1 MEIFRNMKKE
11 RKKDLIS
18 LIFYAI
24 LLVIVTYFYKQGGR
38 KFFIIISYLAMYLI
52 IGDDIFIKAIEAL
65 SKKNLKDESF
75 LITLSSFLTFF
86 IGFFLEAC
94 LIVLIF
100 NFGKFFQKLA
110 LDKEKEKFKN
120 ISNIFPKYVNKIS
133 SNGKIVKISTKNIK
147 KGDILLA
154 KEGEKIPVYGRVIS
168 GEGLLDTSTLNGENL
183 PIEVKENCQVF
194 SASVLKTGQIR
205 YEAKEVFEDSLAFE
219 IMDLIKK
226 SCQTKTESEIII
238 RNFTKIFTPM
248 IFALAIFLAVV
259 PAVLGANLGKFLQK
273 SISFMILAS
282 PTSLILGTSLPYIF
296 GLILSKKNKIL
307 VKDKKTFE
315 KIIDSHY
322 FYTNMTNTMTLGE
335 FKVKDIIYY
344 GNYNKNLIL
353 DYLYNLEKLS
363 KSPIGKSIVSKLK
376 RRDNPSYFLAS
387 KVVNHL
393 DIWAKTYDNE
403 EIKIGR
409 KEFVNVSDDSFDKA
423 IYMSLND
430 NLVCKIVLEDY
441 LKDDVKESID
451 YLKNQFSDIA
461 ILSSNDEMEVK
472 NLAKEL
478 GISYGFGLS
487 PKEKLNIILNEEK
500 NGHKVVFVGDD
511 KLDKNTLKASEV
523 GISLAKK
530 DCNFN
535 FKNLDVIIFDRA
547 FGKTKDLVKISK
559 IIDKK
564 AKKNLAMILITKIL
578 LMILT
583 LLGFAPIWLSI
594 VGDVGVL
601 IFTIISSVNIL
612 KKKNI
617 AG

>member
-1 MEIFRNMKKE
+1 MEIFKNMKKE
-11 RKKDLIS
+11 RKSDLVS

-24 LLVIVTYFYKQGGR
+24 LLVIITYFYKKNG
-38 KFFIIISYLAMYLI
+38 KNFLTVLSYLI
-52 IGDDIFIKAIEAL
+52 IYLIMGTEVFIGAIEAFG
-65 SKKNLKDESF
+65 KKRFADKNF
-75 LITLSSFLTFF
+75 LISLSSFISFF
-86 IGFFLEAC
+86 IGFFLEAN
-94 LIVLIF
+94 LIILLF
-100 NFGKFFQKLA
+100 NLAGFFEKLA
-110 LDKEKEKFKN
+110 FDKARENFKN
-120 ISNIFPKYVNKIS
+120 LSDIVPKFVNKIS
-133 SNGKIVKISTKNIK
+133 EDGSIVKISTKNIK

-194 SASVLKTGQIR
+194 STSVLKTGQIR

-238 RNFTKIFTPM
+238 RNFTKFFTPM
-248 IFALAIFLAVV
+248 IFALTIFLAVV
-259 PAVLGANLGKFLQK
+259 PRVLGANLGNYLQK

-282 PTSLILGTSLPYIF
+282 PTSLILGTSLPYIY
-296 GLILSKKNKIL
+296 GLIFSNKNKIL
-307 VKDKKTFE
+307 VKNKKTFE
-315 KIIDSHY
+315 NLIDSHY
-322 FYTNMTNTMTLGE
+322 FYTNMTKTLTVGE
-335 FKVKDIIYY
+335 FEVKDIIYY
-344 GNYNKNLIL
+344 GDYNKNLIL

-363 KSPIGKSIVSKLK
+363 KSPIGKSIVNKLK
-376 RRDNPSYFLAS
+376 RRDNPSYFLA
-387 KVVNHL
+387 KEIVNDL

-403 EIKIGR
+403 DIKIGR

-478 GISYGFGLS
+478 EISYGFGLS

-511 KLDKNTLKASEV
+511 KLDKNALKASNV

-547 FGKTKDLVKISK
+547 FGKTKELVKISK

-564 AKKNLAMILITKIL
+564 AKKNLAIIMITKIL
-578 LMILT
+578 LMILS
-583 LLGFAPIWLSI
+583 LLEYGPIWLSI
-594 VGDVGVL
+594 VGDVGIL

-612 KKKNI
+612 KKKI
-617 AG
+617 

>member
-100 NFGKFFQKLA
+100 NFGKFFEKLA
-110 LDKEKEKFKN
+110 LYKEKENFKK

-168 GEGLLDTSTLNGENL
+168 GEGLLDTSILNGENL
-183 PIEVKENCQVF
+183 PIEVKKNCQVF
-194 SASVLKTGQIR
+194 SASILKTGQIR

-226 SCQTKTESEIII
+226 SFQTKTESEKII
-238 RNFTKIFTPM
+238 RSFTKIFTPM

-259 PAVLGANLGKFLQK
+259 PAVLGANLGKFVQK

-322 FYTNMTNTMTLGE
+322 FYTNMTNTLTLGE
-335 FKVKDIIYY
+335 FRVKDIIYY

-387 KVVNHL
+387 KVVNDL

-511 KLDKNTLKASEV
+511 KLDKNSLKASEV

-601 IFTIISSVNIL
+601 IINIISSVNIL
-612 KKKNI
+612 KKKI
-617 AG
+617 